1 MDLKEALWNYREK
14 IVDQWVDFTLSTYSS
29 SKFFKKEKDK
39 FANPT
44 GGTVREALSALFLL
58 LSKAEGDADYGDTV
72 SSLMLLR
79 SVQEFTP
86 SQAVAPLN
94 AIKHITREVL
104 KKDKETKHLVDD
116 LYDFDFNVDLA
127 MLAAFD
133 HYVACRER
141 MYQLRVNEIKSG
153 SNVLTDSKCPSAL
166 LKDMSSNSVVK

>member
-14 IVDQWVDFTLSTYSS
+14 IIDEWVDYTLSTYSS

-58 LSKAEGDADYGDTV
+58 LSKTEENADYNEAV

-86 SQAVAPLN
+86 SQAVAPIN
-94 AIKHITREVL
+94 AVKHITREVL
-104 KKDKETKHLVDD
+104 KKDKETRHLADE
-116 LYDFDFNVDLA
+116 LYDFDFHVDLA

-133 HYVACRER
+133 KYVACRER
-141 MYQLRVNEIKSG
+141 MYQLRVKEIKSG
-153 SNVLTDSKCPSAL
+153 SNVLTDSKCPSAM
-166 LKDMSSNSVVK
+166 LKDISSIV